1 MRDPM
6 PEALTESFCERC
18 GTRYEFEAPQRLSPL
33 RKTRGLV
40 AGFKNYL
47 TSQEPLSD
55 AIGDAFRSEEQEL
68 AATQLD
74 AFHAAFNFCID
85 CRQYACTNC
94 WNEGSGRCRSC
105 APIAGTDDLVARLE
119 SAYRADHSGL
129 SGTAAFDVH
138 DHGASADQM
147 GAPAWPAHDLVETNG
162 AHAPESWPSV
172 ADLEPGSVVGAET
185 TSEWAQTIGLE
196 PMAADAGVSEA
207 TPGPEPVGVDMPMAA
222 ETSYQE
228 PEPVL
233 AWESDVEFTLAPEA
247 APEPEFEEY
256 ELQPTF
262 ELEPATPAAPFEVI
276 APPEVIAE
284 PEPEPVAA
292 VAEPEPQPIAPPAE
306 PEAEPI
312 AAAAEQ
318 APEPPAAPV
327 VPEPRAPRPIRPIT
341 PVTETVL
348 RVEAPPRVEAPRAEP
363 PRVEAP
369 PRLVPRPAPT
379 PIDHPALAARKA
391 SLDLLGLD
399 DPGVGTV
406 PAQRGNV
413 LPYRSSGAAAN
424 ASDLAQR
431 IGPSPL
437 WDASA
442 REVAAA
448 LSAVGVQSCGECGLS
463 LSASARFCRR
473 CGTQQARSA

>member
-1 MRDPM
+1 M

-138 DHGASADQM
+138 DHGASAGEM

-172 ADLEPGSVVGAET
+172 ADLQPGSGASAET
-185 TSEWAQTIGLE
+185 TSEWAQIIGLE
-196 PMAADAGVSEA
+196 PMAADAGVPGA
-207 TPGPEPVGVDMPMAA
+207 APGPEPVGADAPMAA
-222 ETSYQE
+222 ESSYQE

-233 AWESDVEFTLAPEA
+233 AWESDVEFALAPEA

-262 ELEPATPAAPFEVI
+262 ALEPATPAAPFEVI

-292 VAEPEPQPIAPPAE
+292 VAEPEPEPIAPAAEPE

-318 APEPPAAPV
+318 ASEPPAAPV

-341 PVTETVL
+341 PVTETLL
-348 RVEAPPRVEAPRAEP
+348 RVDAPPRVAAPPRVEP
-363 PRVEAP
+363 PRVE
-369 PRLVPRPAPT
+369 
-379 PIDHPALAARKA
+379 
-391 SLDLLGLD
+391 
-399 DPGVGTV
+399 
-406 PAQRGNV
+406 
-413 LPYRSSGAAAN
+413 
-424 ASDLAQR
+424 
-431 IGPSPL
+431 
-437 WDASA
+437 
-442 REVAAA
+442 
-448 LSAVGVQSCGECGLS
+448 
-463 LSASARFCRR
+463 
-473 CGTQQARSA
+473 